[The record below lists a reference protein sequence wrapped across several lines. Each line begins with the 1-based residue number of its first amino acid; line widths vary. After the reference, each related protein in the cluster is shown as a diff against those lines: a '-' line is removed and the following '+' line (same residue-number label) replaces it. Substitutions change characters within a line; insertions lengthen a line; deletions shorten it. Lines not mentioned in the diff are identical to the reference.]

1 MIKLSELILFLN
13 PLPTLPLEK
22 IMSIET
28 TISEYY
34 NSLAAMNPQGW
45 LDCLAEGAAIY
56 DPVGKPALNPE
67 KDSEK
72 LFTILTNF
80 YSKFE
85 IERQSLFIV
94 NNEVAVKWKMTV
106 VSKNGKQANAEGI
119 STFKLNEAG
128 KITEVKAYWDEN
140 QLKSQLM

>member
-1 MIKLSELILFLN
+1 
-13 PLPTLPLEK
+13 
-22 IMSIET
+22 MSIES
-28 TISEYY
+28 TISSYY

-45 LDCLAEGAAIY
+45 LETLADDAAIY

-72 LFTILTNF
+72 LFTILTTF

-85 IERQSLFIV
+85 IEKESLFIV

-106 VSKNGKQANAEGI
+106 VSKNGKEANAEGI
-119 STFKLNEAG
+119 TTFKLNEAG
-128 KITEVKAYWDEN
+128 KIIEVKAYWDEN
-140 QLKSQLM
+140 MLKSQLI